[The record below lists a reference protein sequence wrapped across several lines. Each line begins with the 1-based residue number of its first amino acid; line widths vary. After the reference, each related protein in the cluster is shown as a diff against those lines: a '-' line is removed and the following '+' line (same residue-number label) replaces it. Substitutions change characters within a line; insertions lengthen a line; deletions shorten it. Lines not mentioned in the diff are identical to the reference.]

1 MATVKPKLVG
11 QLKMHGDSLSHSRTD
26 ISVRDVETTTD
37 EPVERGGTNMG
48 MSPVETLMAAL
59 IGCTNV
65 ISHKIAEKNDVHFDA
80 MTIDADITFDR
91 RGTQLMDDVRVPF
104 PEITLTINVTTSADD
119 AAIETIKTDLG
130 KYCPVAKVLREAGT
144 DITEIWNVTRP

>member
-11 QLKMHGDSLSHSRTD
+11 QLKLHGDSLSHARTD

-37 EPVERGGTNMG
+37 EPEERGGTNMG
-48 MSPVETLMAAL
+48 LSPVETLMAGL

-65 ISHKIAEKNDVHFDA
+65 ISHKIAEKNGIHFES
-80 MTIDADITFDR
+80 MEIDADVTFDR
-91 RGTQLMDDVRVPF
+91 RGTQLVEEVKVPF

-119 AAIETIKTDLG
+119 AAMEIVKTDLA
-130 KYCPVAKVLREAGT
+130 KYCPLAKVLREAGT
-144 DITEIWNVTRP
+144 DLREVWNVTRP